1 MNAPRQV
8 LVAGG
13 GPAAVEASLALQRLA
28 EERVRI
34 TLVSDS
40 ESLVYRPSATVE
52 PFGFPPPQRF
62 SLPGLAAERGFGFIR
77 AAVHSVDAA
86 AHRIDA
92 GGDSLGYDALVLALG
107 AAHESGRKSSG
118 PRY

>member
-13 GPAAVEASLALQRLA
+13 GPAAIEASLALQRLA

-62 SLPGLAAERGFGFIR
+62 SLAGLAAGARLGFVR
-77 AAVHSVDAA
+77 AAVHAVRAA
-86 AHRIDA
+86 EHRIDA
-92 GGDSLGYDALVLALG
+92 GGESLAYDALV
-107 AAHESGRKSSG
+107 
-118 PRY
+118 